1 MTGVEAISNG
11 IPAFRPPE
19 SRNAG
24 ITLIWMAAILG
35 TLFLGITFLGRYYG
49 LAPSE
54 HETIVSQL
62 ARAVFGSGPAY
73 YLAQVSTAL
82 ILILAANTSFA
93 DFPRLA
99 SILSRDRFLPHQL
112 ANLGDRLVFANGIV
126 LLAVF
131 SGALIYAFGASTHH
145 LIPLYAVGVFL
156 SFTLSQ
162 AGMVKKWWTGR
173 GPGWRRS
180 MVINAIGAVATAIV
194 LVVVAAVKFAD
205 GAWIVLLLVPGFV
218 MVMRSIWLHYEDVR
232 RHLTLEGARPPGPTP
247 QHKVIIPVG
256 GINRGTLPALQ
267 YAKSISEDVTA
278 VMVEIDPKETADIE
292 KKWERWGMG
301 IPLKVLTSPY
311 RSVAGTFLE
320 YLSNLEWEVGFDQQL
335 TVVLPEFVPTR
346 WWHFL
351 LHNQNALLLKT
362 ALFFRRRAGRFVT
375 VVTDVPYY
383 LGAEETGL
391 PYQTRERRDQL
402 MPSLVALCLVAFGG
416 YVAAA
421 VLGWPLWLETTLG
434 VLVIVLLAAVG
445 VAWFV
450 RAPVR

>member
-1 MTGVEAISNG
+1 
-11 IPAFRPPE
+11 
-19 SRNAG
+19 
-24 ITLIWMAAILG
+24 MAAILG
-35 TLFLGITFLGRYYG
+35 TLFLGITYLGRHYG
-49 LAPSE
+49 LVPSE

-62 ARAVFGSGPAY
+62 ARTIFGAGFAY
-73 YLAQVSTAL
+73 YLAQASTAL

-126 LLAVF
+126 LLAAF
-131 SGALIYAFGASTHH
+131 SGALIYVFEASTHH

-205 GAWIVLLLVPGFV
+205 GAWIVLLLIPGFV
-218 MVMRSIWLHYEDVR
+218 MLMRSIWLHYEDVR
-232 RHLTLEGARPPGPTP
+232 RQLTLEGAHLPAAVR

-267 YAKSISEDVTA
+267 YAKSISDDVTA
-278 VMVEIDPKETADIE
+278 VMVEIDPKATADVE

-301 IPLKVLTSPY
+301 IPLTVLKSPY

-320 YLSNLEWEVGFDQQL
+320 YLSSLEWEVGFDQQL

-362 ALFFRRRAGRFVT
+362 SLFFRRRAGRFVT

-383 LGAEETGL
+383 LGAEETAL
-391 PYQTRERRDQL
+391 PYQTPDRRDQL
-402 MPSLVALCLVAFGG
+402 LPVLVASFVAAFGG

-421 VLGWPLWLETTLG
+421 VLGWPLWLESTLG
-434 VLVIVLLAAVG
+434 VMVIVLLVVVA
-445 VAWFV
+445 VAWFK
-450 RAPVR
+450 RAPGGQNRR